1 MPAAVIGGVIA
12 GAGAIGGA
20 ALSSKAQKKASKTAA
35 NAQLDATAQN
45 NALAREQYGL
55 NQAALAPWQQRGNA
69 AGTAVNALL
78 GIGQMAPA
86 NNNGPA
92 PTPANASAL
101 GFYGNGAAIN
111 AMGGGFGALGA
122 NLREGQSY
130 FDGEPNALM
139 YGGSNGFQPNDGFVS
154 TQATDIR
161 PAQTQH
167 GNPNQQYQDA
177 FANFRNSTGYQF
189 RVGEGARALDNSF
202 AGRGVG
208 QSGAAAKAALNYGQ
222 NIASGEFANY
232 LNALTGVSNQGLSAA
247 NAQAG
252 VGTSL
257 VNSVSNNNNAAAGA
271 LGNQA
276 FANANAQG
284 QMWGAVGNTLGNLG
298 GVFASSFGGS
308 GGSGGMNNGAFA
320 TKYGFKN

>member
-1 MPAAVIGGVIA
+1 MPAAVVGGVIA

-20 ALSSKAQKKASKTAA
+20 ALSSKAQKKAAKTAA

-92 PTPANASAL
+92 PTPATASAL
-101 GFYGNGAAIN
+101 GFYGNGAATN
-111 AMGGGFGALGA
+111 AMGGGYIAPGS
-122 NLREGQSY
+122 NLREGQGY
-130 FDGEPNALM
+130 YNGEPVNALM
-139 YGGSNGFQPNDGFVS
+139 YGASNGYPAENAFAPMA
-154 TQATDIR
+154 ATTTAA
-161 PAQTQH
+161 PA

-177 FANFRNSTGYQF
+177 FANYQNSTGYQF
-189 RVGEGARALDNSF
+189 RLGEGMRALDNS
-202 AGRGVG
+202 AASRGVLN
-208 QSGAAAKAALNYGQ
+208 SGAAAKAALKYGQ
-222 NIASGEFANY
+222 NIASGEFGNY
-232 LNALTGVSNQGLSAA
+232 LAQLTGVSQQGLSAA

-257 VNSVSNNNNAAAGA
+257 VNAVSNNNNAAAGA

-276 FANANAQG
+276 FVNGNAQS
-284 QMWGAVGNTLGNLG
+284 QMWGTVGNTLGNLG
-298 GVFASSFGGS
+298 ATFASSFGG
-308 GGSGGMNNGAFA
+308 GGGVNALSNGAFGL
-320 TKYGFKN
+320 KSGFKN